1 MPERRPSHGAPAH
14 PTTVSDARA
23 GLYDDF
29 EAYRTVTD
37 ADYQR
42 LLTSGLVI
50 PDTNVLLNLYRYDE
64 PTRDDLLRILGKL
77 GSRLW
82 VPHQVI
88 AEFWRNRETILK
100 DPRDTTLNIRQ
111 LSAHR
116 DQATTTLRT
125 WINRVGLG
133 QDRAAELLS
142 TLTQAFDVVTKAVS
156 ELADEHSADSAR
168 DTNSD
173 PVLVQLEQILQGRV
187 GRPLDHAGHEEALK
201 EAKSRAEL
209 KLPPGYKDAG
219 KAEGNAAGDYLVWAQ
234 ILREARERKQDVL
247 IITGDVKEDWWRR
260 EHGEIR
266 GPRPELA
273 QEMKAFAGARLFMLR
288 PESLLIQARQALQI
302 DVSDESVQDA
312 ERVDRSLAKASI
324 VTDWFE
330 NQIELEA
337 VIASWPDILDYVKSR
352 RKVAWMLISN
362 ATPDS
367 VDETFLSIKFE
378 RDGDAKGFISA
389 DCDTLLAEA
398 VNDRVQLKRRIVA
411 VGPTSRYRGKRLPAE
426 DPGEPYSG
434 PVETTDE
441 PPF

>member
-1 MPERRPSHGAPAH
+1 VH
-14 PTTVSDARA
+14 PTTVSDERA

-29 EAYRTVTD
+29 EAYRTATD

-42 LLTSGLVI
+42 LLTSGLVN

-116 DQATTTLRT
+116 DQAINTLRT
-125 WINRVGLG
+125 WINRVGLE
-133 QDRAAELLS
+133 QDRADELLA

-156 ELADEHSADSAR
+156 ELVDEHSADSAR
-168 DTNSD
+168 DTYSD
-173 PVLVQLEQILQGRV
+173 PVLVQLEEILQGRV
-187 GRPLDHAGHEEALK
+187 GRPLDQAGNEEALK

-209 KLPPGYKDAG
+209 KLPPGWKDAG
-219 KAEGNAAGDYLVWAQ
+219 KSDGQAAGDYLVWAQ
-234 ILREARERKQDVL
+234 VLREARERTQDVL
-247 IITGDVKEDWWRR
+247 LITGDVKEDWWRR

-266 GPRPELA
+266 GPLPGLV
-273 QEMKAFAGARLFMLR
+273 QEMKAFAGVRLFMLR

-312 ERVDRSLAKASI
+312 ERVDRSLAKASMAKG
-324 VTDWFE
+324 WFQ

-337 VIASWPDILDYVKSR
+337 VIASWPDILEYVKAR

-367 VDETFLSIKFE
+367 VSKTSLNIKFE

-389 DCDTLLAEA
+389 GCDTLLTEA
-398 VNDRVQLKRRIVA
+398 INDQVQLKRRIVA
-411 VGPTSRYRGKRLPAE
+411 VGPTSRYRGKSLPAE
-426 DPGEPYSG
+426 DPDEPYLG
-434 PVETTDE
+434 PGETTDE